1 MTEVAS
7 TKHFDAIHDAYD
19 FFLAHTTEAEADAAA
34 YLEYLRPLAASG
46 RPARLLDFGGGD
58 GGFLARLLTEAG
70 FAPDRLHLALVDP
83 DPGYREAAASRLA
96 PFTAFPVAVHP
107 DLAEDDPGGY
117 DLILSNH
124 ALYYVPDLADALAR
138 LRRRLVPDGRLL
150 TTMGDRQNGFFTLV
164 TRMYAT
170 IDFVPPHQGAEELEA
185 VLAAAGQTWQ
195 KTRVDDELRFPDTP
209 ENRVLL
215 LRFMLGDYFTRMDRG
230 VILPMLDP
238 LADGNEVVLRTFHFL
253 FAIRG

>member
-19 FFLAHTTEAEADAAA
+19 FFLDHTTEAEADAAA
-34 YLEYLRPLAASG
+34 YLEFLRPLAKAE

-58 GGFLARLLTEAG
+58 GGFLARLLAEAG
-70 FAPDRLHLALVDP
+70 FAPDRLRLALVDP
-83 DPGYREAAASRLA
+83 DPGYRQAAVSRLA
-96 PFTAFPVAVHP
+96 PYSSHPVAVWA
-107 DLAEDDPGGY
+107 DLPKDEPSGY

-138 LRRRLVPDGRLL
+138 LRRRLAPHGRIL
-150 TTMGDRQNGFFTLV
+150 TTMGDRDNGFFTLV

-185 VLAAAGQTWQ
+185 ILTAAGQTWR
-195 KTRVDDELRFPDTP
+195 KIRIDDELRFPDTP

-215 LRFMLGDYFTRMDRG
+215 LRFMLGDYFARLDRD

-238 LADGNEVVLRTFHFL
+238 LVEGGEVVLRTFHFL
-253 FAIRG
+253 FAIRK